1 MVICW
6 AIWDAWRKALYEDV
20 FQSPLSTF
28 GFISKY
34 LDDLELAGVSEKS
47 TATMPVKTKQHA
59 LKWIAPPEGFL
70 KFNAD
75 GAVART
81 GDKGAVGV
89 ICRDSAGNYIAA
101 SANIIN
107 GLVDPP
113 SLEAMACNE
122 AISLAL
128 DVDARN
134 CVIASDCLEVIVN
147 LQKQNLCAYSSI
159 LRDIKT
165 RSMLFQNVIFKHEGR
180 CSNNEA
186 HAIAKSVRNM
196 TSGRYVW
203 LLERPKILHVPQNI
217 MSINK

>member
-1 MVICW
+1 LVICW
-6 AIWDAWRKALYEDV
+6 VIWGAWRKALYEDV

-34 LDDLELAGVSEKS
+34 LDDLELAGFSEKS
-47 TATMPVKTKQHA
+47 TATMPMKTKQHA

-128 DVDARN
+128 DVDARK
-134 CVIASDCLEVIVN
+134 CIIASDCLEVIVN
-147 LQKQNLCAYSSI
+147 LHKQNLCAYSSI

-165 RSMLFQNVIFKHEGR
+165 RSTLFQDVIFKHEGR

-186 HAIAKSVRNM
+186 HAIAKSVCNIM
-196 TSGRYVW
+196 PGRYVW
-203 LLERPKILHVPQNI
+203 LLQWPEILHVPQNI
-217 MSINK
+217 TSV